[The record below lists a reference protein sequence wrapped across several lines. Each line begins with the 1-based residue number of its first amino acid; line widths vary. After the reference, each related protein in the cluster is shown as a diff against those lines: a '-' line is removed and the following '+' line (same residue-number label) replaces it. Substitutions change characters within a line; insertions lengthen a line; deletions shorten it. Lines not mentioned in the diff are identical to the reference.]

1 MKVAPHLKNEE
12 DRLAALFHYRILD
25 TEAEAEFDDFTQLA
39 SHITGYPMALIS
51 LVDQQRQWFKSRFG
65 LDALETPRDISFCGH
80 AIEGH
85 VVFEVV
91 DALQDERFF
100 NNPLVTSGPRIRSYV
115 GAPLLTEQG
124 HAVGTLCVL
133 DSAPRTLTEDQ
144 KQALQALARQVM
156 RQMDLRLL
164 ITREKVARQEIFEL
178 NADLERRVQER
189 TADLE
194 RTTADLQALSYSLAH
209 DLRQPLISMSGYSH
223 LLLQQARSDKEKH
236 YLERIASGINQIN
249 VRADALLYF
258 ANLSR
263 TPLQRKNI
271 DLGELARRH
280 IEALRASDPGRQV
293 LASVQPELMAHAD
306 PDLLAQALEELLDNA
321 WRSSACQT
329 VTRLDV
335 GSVVKADGETSYFV
349 KDNGEGF
356 DMVYQEDL
364 FEPFQRLESTHAHA
378 GDGLGLARVKQ
389 IVVKHG
395 GRIWAQSTPGNG
407 ATLFF
412 TLCAPVRQD
421 PIDHRKP
428 AALQAK

>member
-1 MKVAPHLKNEE
+1 MKVAPHLENEA
-12 DRLAALFHYRILD
+12 DRLAALFDYRILD

-39 SHITGYPMALIS
+39 SHISGYPMALIS
-51 LVDQQRQWFKSRFG
+51 LVDQRRQWFKSRFG

-85 VVFEVV
+85 EVFEVV
-91 DALQDERFF
+91 DALQDERFS

-133 DSAPRTLTEDQ
+133 DSAPRKLMEDQ
-144 KQALQALARQVM
+144 KNALQALARQVM

-164 ITREKVARQEIFEL
+164 ITREKAARQEIFQL
-178 NADLERRVQER
+178 NADLERRVQAR

-194 RTTADLQALSYSLAH
+194 RTTADLQALSYSVAH

-223 LLLQQARSDKEKH
+223 LLQQHARGDKERH
-236 YLERIASGINQIN
+236 YVERISSGIRQIN
-249 VRADALLYF
+249 IRADALLYF

-263 TPLQRKNI
+263 TPLQRKSV
-271 DLGELARRH
+271 DLGEMARRH
-280 IEALRASDPGRQV
+280 IEVLRASDPDRQV
-293 LASVQPELMAHAD
+293 ILSVQPELMAWAD
-306 PDLLAQALEELLDNA
+306 SGLLAQVIQELLDNA

-329 VTRLDV
+329 MTRLNV
-335 GSVVKADGETSYFV
+335 GSVVEADGETAYFV

-364 FEPFQRLESTHAHA
+364 FEPFQRLESIHDHA
-378 GDGLGLARVKQ
+378 GDGLGLARVKR

-395 GRIWAQSTPGNG
+395 GRIWAQSTVGNG

-412 TLCAPVRQD
+412 QLS
-421 PIDHRKP
+421 P
-428 AALQAK
+428 AVL

>member
-1 MKVAPHLKNEE
+1 MKVAPHLANEA
-12 DRLAALFHYRILD
+12 DRLAALLHYRILD

-65 LDALETPRDISFCGH
+65 LDAPQTPRDISFCGH

-85 VVFEVV
+85 GVFEVV

-100 NNPLVTSGPRIRSYV
+100 NNPLVTSNPRIRSYV

-124 HAVGTLCVL
+124 YAVGTLCVL
-133 DSAPRTLTEDQ
+133 DSAPRKLSEDQ
-144 KQALQALARQVM
+144 KHALQALARQVM

-164 ITREKVARQEIFEL
+164 INQEKVARQEIFQL
-178 NADLERRVQER
+178 NADLERRVHER

-194 RTTADLQALSYSLAH
+194 RTTADLQALSYSVAH

-223 LLLQQARSDKEKH
+223 LLREQVRGDTEKH
-236 YLERIASGINQIN
+236 YLERISSGINQIN

-263 TPLQRKNI
+263 RSMQRKSV
-271 DLGELARRH
+271 DLGKIARRH
-280 IEALRASDPGRQV
+280 INALQACDPGRQV
-293 LASVQPELMAHAD
+293 LISVQPELLANAD
-306 PDLLAQALEELLDNA
+306 PELMAQAMQELLDNA
-321 WRSSACQT
+321 WRSSACQQ
-329 VTRLDV
+329 VTRLQV
-335 GSVVKADGETSYFV
+335 GSSLKSDGETTYFV

-356 DMVYQEDL
+356 DMVYQDDL
-364 FEPFQRLESTHAHA
+364 FEPFQRLESIHDHD
-378 GDGLGLARVKQ
+378 GDGLGLARVKR

-395 GRIWAQSTPGNG
+395 GCIWAQSTVGNG
-407 ATLFF
+407 ATIFL
-412 TLCAPVRQD
+412 R
-421 PIDHRKP
+421 
-428 AALQAK
+428 

>member
-1 MKVAPHLKNEE
+1 MKVAPNLENEA
-12 DRLAALFHYRILD
+12 DRLAALLHYRILD
-25 TEAEAEFDDFTQLA
+25 TEAEADFDDFTQLA

-51 LVDQQRQWFKSRFG
+51 LVDQRRQWFKSRFG

-85 VVFEVV
+85 EVFEVV

-100 NNPLVTSGPRIRSYV
+100 NNPLVTSGPCIRSYV

-133 DSAPRTLTEDQ
+133 DSAPRKLTDEQ
-144 KQALQALARQVM
+144 KNALQALARQVM

-164 ITREKVARQEIFEL
+164 ITREKAARREIVQL

-194 RTTADLQALSYSLAH
+194 RATADLQALSYSLAH

-223 LLLQQARSDKEKH
+223 LLQQQARGDKEKH
-236 YLERIASGINQIN
+236 YLERICSGINQIN

-263 TPLQRKNI
+263 MPLQRKSV
-271 DLGELARRH
+271 DLGEMACRH
-280 IEALRASDPGRQV
+280 IDALQACEPDRQV
-293 LASVQPELMAHAD
+293 ILSVTPELMACAD
-306 PDLLAQALEELLDNA
+306 PDLLAQVVDELLDNA
-321 WRSSACQT
+321 WRSSACQA

-335 GSVVKADGETSYFV
+335 GSVVKADEETSYFV

-356 DMVYQEDL
+356 DMVYHEDL
-364 FEPFQRLESTHAHA
+364 FEPFQRLESIHAHA
-378 GDGLGLARVKQ
+378 GDGLGLARVKR

-395 GRIWAQSTPGNG
+395 GRIWAQSTVGNG
-407 ATLFF
+407 ATFFF
-412 TLCAPVRQD
+412 TLTAR
-421 PIDHRKP
+421 I
-428 AALQAK
+428 L